1 MDSVWSRAWHGES
14 LAQCAILITRKN
26 WLRCVGTADTPLFKE
41 GANAAGRSRQF
52 RVLVQWNPLQQAL
65 KLMQPRAHRASESW

>member
-1 MDSVWSRAWHGES
+1 MRNFDHTEK
-14 LAQCAILITRKN
+14 LAPMRRN
-26 WLRCVGTADTPLFKE
+26 RRRPLFKG